1 MKILCIVPARM
12 GSTRF
17 PGKPMEKLLG
27 VPMIEQVYRRVS
39 MNNALTMTVVAT
51 CDDVIAD
58 HIKGIGGRAIMTG
71 LQHERAS
78 DRCAEALLKVEA
90 EDGCLFDIVVM
101 VQGDEPMVH
110 PSMIDEAL
118 APMLVDKSILVT
130 NLLGE
135 ISTEEEFEDRNCIKT
150 VIDRN
155 SDALYFSREPI
166 PTRALGIN
174 KPMGKQIC
182 VIPFRREFLLKYIE
196 LSPTPLEVAESID
209 MMRVLENGLKV
220 RMVPTKFNT
229 KAVDTKADKLEVE
242 SLLAKEALE
251 KKLSID

>member
-1 MKILCIVPARM
+1 MNILCIIPARM
-12 GSTRF
+12 GSSRF
-17 PGKPMEKLLG
+17 PGKPMEKILG
-27 VPMIEQVYRRVS
+27 IPMIEQVYQRV
-39 MNNALTMTVVAT
+39 ALNKILTTTVVAT
-51 CDDVIAD
+51 CDDVIAK
-58 HIKGIGGRAIMTG
+58 HINNVGGRAIMTG

-90 EDGCLFDIVVM
+90 EDNCKFDIVVM

-110 PSMIDEAL
+110 PDMIDEAL
-118 APMLVDKSILVT
+118 SPMLVDKSILIT

-135 ISTEEEFEDRNCIKT
+135 IATDTEFEDRNCIKT

-155 SDALYFSREPI
+155 NDALYFSREPI

-182 VIPFRREFLLKYIE
+182 IIPFRREFLLRYIQ
-196 LSPTPLEVAESID
+196 LSPTPLEIAESID
-209 MMRVLENGLKV
+209 MMRVLENGVKV

-229 KAVDTKADKLEVE
+229 KAVDTEADR
-242 SLLAKEALE
+242 LAVEAL
-251 KKLSID
+251 LINDSL